1 MKLRSVGIL
10 DFKMNYSQFYTP
22 EVADPG
28 FVEVRGCYLLYLHA
42 IRPGK
47 LDLLFCISLL
57 LNLHWMGG
65 IIHICYGVYAW
76 QIYDAIKLKVGMSL
90 LGRR

>member
-28 FVEVRGCYLLYLHA
+28 FVKVRGC
-42 IRPGK
+42 
-47 LDLLFCISLL
+47 
-57 LNLHWMGG
+57 
-65 IIHICYGVYAW
+65 
-76 QIYDAIKLKVGMSL
+76 
-90 LGRR
+90 